1 MYIRKYVEVIVNLL
15 LPSELIYYGNIPLV
29 KINNSW
35 YVCNLL
41 WVERP
46 QHSANPFSLF
56 YIDERF
62 LRKPYLSCIK
72 GSNDQ

>member
-1 MYIRKYVEVIVNLL
+1 MYIRKYIEVIVNLL
-15 LPSELIYYGNIPLV
+15 LPNEFIYYGNIPLV
-29 KINNSW
+29 KINKSW

-46 QHSANPFSLF
+46 QQITNPFSLF

-62 LRKPYLSCIK
+62 LKKPYLSCIIE
-72 GSNDQ
+72 SQ